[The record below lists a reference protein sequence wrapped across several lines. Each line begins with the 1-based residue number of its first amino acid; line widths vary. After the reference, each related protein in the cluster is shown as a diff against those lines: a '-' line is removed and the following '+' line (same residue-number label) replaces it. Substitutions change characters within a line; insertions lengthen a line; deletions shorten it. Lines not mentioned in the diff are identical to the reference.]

1 MIKNEIVKTN
11 GMEIL
16 EQDFNGDSIMTARLK
31 SDGKIYVGVRWICE
45 GIGLSKG
52 QMQNERSK
60 ISSDLVLSQG
70 ERNLVLPTKGGN
82 QKTMCIEITY
92 LPLWLAKI
100 TITPAM
106 KREHPEIAEKLIE
119 YQLKAKDVLADAFLG
134 KSKEWDLHREVGK
147 VDRKRMTSSISQN
160 IYNAQSK
167 TYSDYTNMVYDVLFG
182 MTAKEI
188 RESRDIKKKSQLTR
202 DYLTKDELK
211 LVDEAETIVTA
222 LVSLGFK
229 KDYILDQLRRKF
241 TKRINNKTA

>member
-1 MIKNEIVKTN
+1 MQD
-11 GMEIL
+11 MDIL
-16 EQDFNGDSIMTARLK
+16 EQDFQGDPIMTVRLK
-31 SDGKIYVGVRWICE
+31 SNSKVYVGVKWITQAL
-45 GIGLSKG
+45 GFNKNIHDRQVKNIQTDVVLSKG
-52 QMQNERSK
+52 AS
-60 ISSDLVLSQG
+60 
-70 ERNLVLPTKGGN
+70 NLTLPTKGGN
-82 QKTMCIEITY
+82 QKSLCIELDY

-100 TITPAM
+100 SITPTM
-106 KREHPEIAEKLIE
+106 KKERPEVADKLIE
-119 YQLKAKDVLADAFLG
+119 YQLKAKDVLAEAFLG
-134 KSKEWDLHREVGK
+134 KTKEWDLHREVGK
-147 VDRKRMTSSISQN
+147 IDRKRLTCSISRN

-241 TKRINNKTA
+241 VKSIE

>member
-1 MIKNEIVKTN
+1 MQD
-11 GMEIL
+11 MDIL
-16 EQDFNGDSIMTARLK
+16 EQEFQGDPIMTVRLK
-31 SDGKIYVGVRWICE
+31 SNGKVYVGVKWITQAL
-45 GIGLSKG
+45 GFNKNVHDRQVKNIQTDIVLSKG
-52 QMQNERSK
+52 AS
-60 ISSDLVLSQG
+60 
-70 ERNLVLPTKGGN
+70 NLTLPTKGGN
-82 QKTMCIEITY
+82 QKSLCIELNY

-100 TITPAM
+100 SITPSM
-106 KREHPEIAEKLIE
+106 KKDHPEVAEKLIE
-119 YQLKAKDVLADAFLG
+119 YQLKAKDVLAEAFLG
-134 KSKEWDLHREVGK
+134 KTKEWDLHREVGK
-147 VDRKRMTSSISQN
+147 IDRKRLTSSISRN

-229 KDYILDQLRRKF
+229 KDYILNQLRRKF
-241 TKRINNKTA
+241 VQSIE

>member
-1 MIKNEIVKTN
+1 MVNELIK
-11 GMEIL
+11 MQDMDIL
-16 EQDFNGDSIMTARLK
+16 EQEFEGDPIMTVRLK
-31 SDGKIYVGVRWICE
+31 SNGKIYVGVKWITQAL
-45 GIGLSKG
+45 GFNKNNHDTQVKKIQADIVLSKG
-52 QMQNERSK
+52 ASK
-60 ISSDLVLSQG
+60 LT
-70 ERNLVLPTKGGN
+70 LPTKGGN
-82 QKTMCIEITY
+82 QTSLCIELDY

-100 TITPAM
+100 SITTAM
-106 KREHPEIAEKLIE
+106 KREHPEATSKLIE
-119 YQLKAKDVLADAFLG
+119 YQLRAKDVLAEAFLG
-134 KSKEWDLHREVGK
+134 KTKEWDLHREVGK
-147 VDRKRMTSSISQN
+147 IDRKRLTSSISRN

-202 DYLTKDELK
+202 DYLSKDELK

-241 TKRINNKTA
+241 IKSIK

>member
-1 MIKNEIVKTN
+1 MINELIK
-11 GMEIL
+11 MQDMDIL
-16 EQDFNGDSIMTARLK
+16 EQDFQGDPIMTVRLK
-31 SDGKIYVGVRWICE
+31 SNSKVYVGVKWITQAL
-45 GIGLSKG
+45 GFNKNIHDRQVKNIQTDVVLSKG
-52 QMQNERSK
+52 AS
-60 ISSDLVLSQG
+60 
-70 ERNLVLPTKGGN
+70 NLTLPTKGGN
-82 QKTMCIEITY
+82 QKSLCIELDY

-100 TITPAM
+100 SITPTM
-106 KREHPEIAEKLIE
+106 KKERPEVADKLIE
-119 YQLKAKDVLADAFLG
+119 YQLKAKDVLAEAFLG
-134 KSKEWDLHREVGK
+134 KTKEWDLHREVGK
-147 VDRKRMTSSISQN
+147 IDRKRLTSSISRN

-202 DYLTKDELK
+202 DYLSKDELK

-241 TKRINNKTA
+241 VKSIE